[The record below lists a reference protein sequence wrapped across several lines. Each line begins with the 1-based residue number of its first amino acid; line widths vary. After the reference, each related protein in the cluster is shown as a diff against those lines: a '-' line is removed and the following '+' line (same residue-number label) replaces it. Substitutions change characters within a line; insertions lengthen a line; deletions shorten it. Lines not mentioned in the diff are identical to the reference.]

1 MKSYKVIAIF
11 TQEEAEPVI
20 THLSQT
26 AGQTLSPEQ
35 EASVVSALEDAM
47 ADGDGEFEIE

>member
-1 MKSYKVIAIF
+1 MIALL

-20 THLSQT
+20 THLGQT